1 MLYRAFI
8 ECLKA
13 NFYLCPWP
21 GVLNNVNEGH
31 TCINRYICN
40 GMGEIIMVQTRIWT
54 LALCVIIS
62 PIPFTFDARPTPE
75 TSLEKTWN
83 IYYKDQRSFGEGGGV
98 LEKVRSVRSPESNNS
113 VGNLTEHLI
122 RSSGG
127 PGFNSV
133 WPIPIPLHTCIDE
146 IGDFLSTMLV
156 FLTSHRILVGFSKLC
171 V

>member
-8 ECLKA
+8 ECFKA

-54 LALCVIIS
+54 LALCVINS

-83 IYYKDQRSFGEGGGV
+83 IYYKDQRSFGEGGV
-98 LEKVRSVRSPESNNS
+98 LEKVRSVRSPESKTLLVTWQS
-113 VGNLTEHLI
+113 TWSEVQEVQVLI
-122 RSSGG
+122 QSSQF
-127 PGFNSV
+127 PSHYTNVLMRLAIFS
-133 WPIPIPLHTCIDE
+133 PLC
-146 IGDFLSTMLV
+146 
-156 FLTSHRILVGFSKLC
+156 
-171 V
+171 

>member
-1 MLYRAFI
+1 M
-8 ECLKA
+8 
-13 NFYLCPWP
+13 
-21 GVLNNVNEGH
+21 
-31 TCINRYICN
+31 
-40 GMGEIIMVQTRIWT
+40 
-54 LALCVIIS
+54 
-62 PIPFTFDARPTPE
+62 
-75 TSLEKTWN
+75 
-83 IYYKDQRSFGEGGGV
+83 

-156 FLTSHRILVGFSKLC
+156 FLTSHRILVGFSKLLFNPNKKILLR
-171 V
+171 